1 MEQQINMNEPAG
13 VLPGACKRLGE
24 ATFVAMAAFPVDP
37 DRYRVVFARSGLLE
51 NADGSAMTAD
61 ETKMFVEK
69 HLLLTF
75 DQILGITGAKPVK
88 VYADRQADPMNM
100 SLNGNLGSGRAAY
113 YGECFNLK
121 GLGKTVLAISQDRN
135 HSNGNLDLVSALWE
149 AICSNVLHTN
159 LRTGTSPVVAVINPV
174 NDVEVP
180 WREGRYP
187 GGIIVRIDKCGE
199 LDRPTHLFQKGDP
212 VKADKLREIAR
223 NLGRQDAEKFIERIL
238 HGCWSAGNIS
248 IDGHMIDYDTVFAL
262 RGRSPQWSYRP
273 NWLSNFFGLEGPGQ
287 KKLLK
292 AMVNHTINAER
303 LPYRDV
309 CRQFDNARRK
319 QLEQRF
325 LDLTGIG
332 AEADNNSLPV
342 SADEYSEIICA
353 FERLSM
359 MMYPNFKATAPWEAD
374 NSSLSLF
381 DFSRFMR
388 LFPVLR
394 STGEV
399 EPQLALSLLCNP
411 HGRMIESSVSG
422 MPESIERA
430 LKKHYVVASD
440 QQIQA
445 LDNAALK
452 FIAGYDRLLTSWRK
466 AHPQD
471 WGKLIQRA
479 YIVNEERTYMNCRPG
494 NDFLVALTQ
503 HLAAEKVSNAEF
515 SQLIELIIEACDRI
529 PRPDSQRR
537 CQADMRLFLNGFTSN
552 LIDENGFF
560 RPRLTILTSSLTS
573 MNINDFASSEW
584 VVEIDG
590 AKAECSIESDRQRL
604 HIIGPQLPLAK
615 LVESNAPE
623 SFCYFNQGS
632 PFNLTPI
639 ERNDRSPVGV

>member
-1 MEQQINMNEPAG
+1 MEYQINMNEPAG

-24 ATFVAMAAFPVDP
+24 AAFVAMAAFPVDP
-37 DRYRVVFARSGLLE
+37 DQYRVVFARPGLLE
-51 NADGSAMTAD
+51 NADGKALSAD
-61 ETKMFVEK
+61 ETKEFVEK

-75 DQILGITGAKPVK
+75 DQSLSIPGAKPVT

-121 GLGKTVLAISQDRN
+121 GLGKTVLAISKDRN

-187 GGIIVRIDKCGE
+187 GGIIVRIDKGGE
-199 LDRPTHLFQKGDP
+199 LDRPTHLFQKNEA
-212 VKADKLREIAR
+212 VKADQLRQIAR

-248 IDGHMIDYDTVFAL
+248 IDGHMIDYDTVFAV
-262 RGRSPQWSYRP
+262 RGRAPQWSYRP

-292 AMVNHTINAER
+292 AMVNHAINAEH
-303 LPYRDV
+303 LSYRDV
-309 CRQFDNARRK
+309 CRQFDDARRK

-325 LDLTGIG
+325 LDLSGIG
-332 AEADNNSLPV
+332 ADAGYDALPV
-342 SADEYSEIICA
+342 SANDYSEIVTA

-359 MMYPNFKATAPWEAD
+359 MMYPNFKATAPWEPE
-374 NSSLSLF
+374 NSSISLY

-388 LFPVLR
+388 LFPILR
-394 STGEV
+394 SSGEI
-399 EPQLALSLLCNP
+399 EPQIALSLLRNP
-411 HGRMIESSVSG
+411 HGRMIESTVSG
-422 MPESIERA
+422 MPESIVHA
-430 LKKHYVVASD
+430 LNRHYVVASD
-440 QQIQA
+440 QHIQA
-445 LDNAALK
+445 LDNEALQ
-452 FIAGYDRLLTSWRK
+452 FISEYDRRLASWK
-466 AHPQD
+466 QAHPED
-471 WGKLIQRA
+471 WGKLVQRA
-479 YIVNEERTYMNCRPG
+479 YIVNEERSYMNCRPG

-529 PRPDSQRR
+529 PQPDPQGR
-537 CQADMRLFLNGFTSN
+537 CQADLRLFLNGFTSN
-552 LIDENGFF
+552 LIAENGFF
-560 RPRLTILTSSLTS
+560 QPRLTILTSSLAPFNIDDLTS
-573 MNINDFASSEW
+573 SRWEIEIEGVKNACS
-584 VVEIDG
+584 VEPDH
-590 AKAECSIESDRQRL
+590 QRL
-604 HIIGPQLPLAK
+604 HIIGPKLPLAK
-615 LVESNAPE
+615 LAESNVPE
-623 SFCYFNQGS
+623 SFRYFNQRS
-632 PFNLTPI
+632 PFNLIPI
-639 ERNDRSPVGV
+639 ERNDRSPVIG

>member
-1 MEQQINMNEPAG
+1 MNEPAG

-37 DRYRVVFARSGLLE
+37 DQYRVVFARSGLLE
-51 NADGSAMTAD
+51 NADGKALSAD
-61 ETKMFVEK
+61 ETKSFVEK

-75 DQILGITGAKPVK
+75 DQNLGIPGAKPLM
-88 VYADRQADPMNM
+88 VYADRQDDPMNM

-121 GLGKTVLAISQDRN
+121 GLGKTVLAISKDPN

-199 LDRPTHLFQKGDP
+199 LDRPTHLFQKNEA
-212 VKADKLREIAR
+212 VNADKMREIAR
-223 NLGRQDAEKFIERIL
+223 NFGRQDAEKFIERIL

-262 RGRSPQWSYRP
+262 RGRAPQWSYRP

-292 AMVNHTINAER
+292 AMVNHSINADH

-309 CRQFDNARRK
+309 CRQFDDARRK

-332 AEADNNSLPV
+332 ADAENNSLPAP
-342 SADEYSEIICA
+342 ADDYSEIIDA

-374 NSSLSLF
+374 NSSISLY
-381 DFSRFMR
+381 DISRFMR
-388 LFPVLR
+388 LFPILR
-394 STGEV
+394 SSGEV
-399 EPQLALSLLCNP
+399 EPQLALSLLRNP

-422 MPESIERA
+422 MPESIERV

-440 QQIQA
+440 QQLQA
-445 LDNAALK
+445 LDNEALK
-452 FIAGYDRLLTSWRK
+452 FIAGYDRLLTSWK
-466 AHPQD
+466 QVHPQD

-479 YIVNEERTYMNCRPG
+479 YIVNEEHTYMNCRPG

-560 RPRLTILTSSLTS
+560 QPRLTVIASSLRS
-573 MNINDFASSEW
+573 LNINELASSEW

-590 AKAECSIESDRQRL
+590 VKVECSVEPDSKRL
-604 HIIGPQLPLAK
+604 HIIGPKRPLAK
-615 LVESNAPE
+615 LAENDVVAP
-623 SFCYFNQGS
+623 FFYFNQGTQ
-632 PFNLTPI
+632 FELIPI
-639 ERNDRSPVGV
+639 ERNDRSPVGS